1 MKVRTQSIGERNCSC
16 SLGNKLSYLLKW
28 LNRVMV
34 LIGIET
40 KEQQRDIVGGHVAD
54 CCKKAEGLLSSMN
67 KSQGD
72 TESIG
77 NKGIEAKDALYSL
90 FVLSYAK
97 RSFLGMRS

>member
-1 MKVRTQSIGERNCSC
+1 
-16 SLGNKLSYLLKW
+16 
-28 LNRVMV
+28 MV

-77 NKGIEAKDALYSL
+77 NKGIEAKKSSL
-90 FVLSYAK
+90 LVVCSVICEKVISGHAK
-97 RSFLGMRS
+97 LTV